1 MTGDSSQGG
10 IRRQQTTGTKPLRYI
25 QFSIYNSLL
34 LRPTRVVKDLSLTL
48 LYSCMSQS
56 REREAV
62 TVSEGDQN
70 RGEERRVRQ

>member
-1 MTGDSSQGG
+1 MTGDSSQGSDDN
-10 IRRQQTTGTKPLRYI
+10 RQQATGTTCTLYSVLNS
-25 QFSIYNSLL
+25 QFTS
-34 LRPTRVVKDLSLTL
+34 PATRVVKDLSLTL